1 TYLDAGVDMP
11 DLIAPSSWSVQ
22 NGVNWLNAVN
32 SANGEQN
39 GFDIAATHNTG
50 GSGSISQFVGSASA
64 LGKDAWNTELHAWTG
79 GILREEVLKSA
90 ISWQHM
96 RAGFVGLDT
105 WLFFGPAGNTG
116 PGDWMVAA

>member
-1 TYLDAGVDMP
+1 MP

-50 GSGSISQFVGSASA
+50 GSGSISQFVSSASV

-79 GILREEVLKSA
+79 GKIG
-90 ISWQHM
+90 
-96 RAGFVGLDT
+96 RAHVCTPVTNAHLVFLLLLEKQT
-105 WLFFGPAGNTG
+105 ITI
-116 PGDWMVAA
+116 